1 MPDPSVHALPLP
13 GDALLAD
20 ASTAAPRVTATDME
34 LHVAPVAVHGHPG
47 VTDLLLVAMALIW
60 GVNFSVVKF
69 GTEVVPPLAFNAAR
83 MLLASLALGGMVLA
97 TRRRVSRADLTA
109 LLLLGVLGNGVYQ
122 YLFVQG
128 VALTR
133 AGNAALVLAATPAF
147 VALIG
152 RLRGVERIRA
162 RGAVGIAM
170 SVAGIGLIV
179 FSTSR
184 THTEGASVRGDL
196 LVLGACVAWA
206 LYTVLL
212 KPYTERVDGVTLS
225 AATMVGGTVP
235 LTLVALP
242 SLAAAPWA
250 TLGWAGGGAILYSGL
265 GALVLA
271 YLFWYRG
278 VRQLGPTRT
287 AMYANLQPVIALLV
301 AWAVL
306 AETPT
311 LFQLLGAALILAG
324 LLLTRRVG

>member
-1 MPDPSVHALPLP
+1 MTHQPIRAVPP
-13 GDALLAD
+13 AD
-20 ASTAAPRVTATDME
+20 AGAPPREPPREPPAFAVD
-34 LHVAPVAVHGHPG
+34 LQLRVAPADAHGHG
-47 VTDLLLVAMALIW
+47 LTDLLLVAMAVIW

-83 MLLASLALGGMVLA
+83 MLLASVALGGLVLASRRRA
-97 TRRRVSRADLTA
+97 TRRDVVA

-152 RLRGVERIRA
+152 RVRGVERIGA
-162 RGAVGIAM
+162 RGALGIAL
-170 SVAGIGLIV
+170 SIAGIGLIV
-179 FSTSR
+179 LSTSR
-184 THTEGASVRGDL
+184 THLGGASVGGDL

-212 KPYTERVDGVTLS
+212 KPYTERVDGVLLS
-225 AATMVGGTVP
+225 AVTMVGGTVP
-235 LTLVALP
+235 LTLLAVPALI
-242 SLAAAPWA
+242 AAPWA
-250 TLGWAGGGAILYSGL
+250 TLGWAGTGAVVYSGL

-278 VRQLGPTRT
+278 VRTLGPTRT
-287 AMYANLQPVIALLV
+287 AMYSNLQPVIALLV
-301 AWAVL
+301 AWAFL
-306 AETPT
+306 AETPAP
-311 LFQLLGAALILAG
+311 FQLLGAVLILAG
-324 LLLTRRVG
+324 LLLTRRAG